1 MVSHSRS
8 RAIGKGH
15 SPAPASIL
23 GAKRLSK
30 RAALG
35 KLDVPFP
42 TIYERGQVT
51 ILDNDAGRKEMTKKN
66 LVYLIVGAAMQVA
79 VSCSLELVGIHPDP
93 CQQVL
98 AAIILVSIAVAVS
111 LTK

>member
-1 MVSHSRS
+1 
-8 RAIGKGH
+8 
-15 SPAPASIL
+15 
-23 GAKRLSK
+23 
-30 RAALG
+30 
-35 KLDVPFP
+35 
-42 TIYERGQVT
+42 
-51 ILDNDAGRKEMTKKN
+51 MTKKN